1 MVASPQDTGPTL
13 GPFKIAGGPPL
24 QAGGTHVLRVVGC
37 LQSSPHLCGAAEV
50 SVMLRDSPLVAR
62 LAGGNRAVGVDDG
75 LQLDASASDDPD
87 EPASA
92 LSYIWSCSPVE
103 ADSLCPSLPN
113 VPAVPLLTLL
123 PGKLPPGTFDFS
135 VSVSKADGEV
145 ATASVTIAVV
155 AGSVPTVS
163 VQAPKAAK
171 HNANEAL
178 RLLGS
183 AVLDQNGT
191 ASALALAWSCT
202 PDIGALSN
210 SLITRTGWEQANLV
224 VLPGVLPSGCAGG
237 ACSYTFTLTA
247 THQAAAGP
255 RAAFAQQTILMNVP
269 PSGGAFEVVPS
280 TGYELNGTFALRAS
294 YWTDDAD
301 DLPLRYTFGISRSS
315 GTDADSAVAV
325 VEPLSGSFSL
335 SSHLDV
341 LLPAG
346 SLTLVVT
353 VQDRLGASVTATA
366 GATVLP
372 LPSISAAVIDSVLEQ
387 AREALQSGDPQATT
401 QASAALVLSLNAREA
416 EGTGTLDAQQAVQ
429 MRENVLELVSS
440 AAAAGAM
447 TASAVGQTASA
458 VEAVVEVVD
467 QVSEAAA
474 TQASRLVGAIVNSSL
489 GISEP
494 ISTGTSTT
502 LVRTCSSLFT
512 AIERQETDGAETTGA
527 GNDTDA
533 TAAANSTSQAP
544 SSTALYGGL
553 RDSLSGLGHLML
565 KGSLAG
571 EAATKV
577 LAGRVQIGVSLVAST
592 ALRSASFEAPRGKD
606 SGSVA
611 FPPDLGLGVAAAV
624 EVSFTSLQVNTH
636 GQWHL
641 SASQSPATE
650 YLDVSLSDHTSLAP
664 LAIHDAP
671 QPLVL
676 LIPIGAGVLAN
687 PEPEPCTTSEEA
699 LGLCGVCD
707 ANDARLGR
715 HNCSGHGACVHGRCW
730 CDGGP
735 AAARATLPLYRGERC
750 LRQLECRYWSEEEQ
764 ACVAYRRHIGGIA
777 PHIASHVL
785 YTPRVA
791 HRASHPA
798 HIMRCNWY
806 RRRGAP
812 PASAP
817 TTGRP
822 RALRRWRRGS
832 CGARATT

>member
-1 MVASPQDTGPTL
+1 
-13 GPFKIAGGPPL
+13 
-24 QAGGTHVLRVVGC
+24 
-37 LQSSPHLCGAAEV
+37 
-50 SVMLRDSPLVAR
+50 MLRDSPLVAR

-75 LQLDASASDDPD
+75 LQLDASASADPD
-87 EPASA
+87 EPTSA
-92 LSYIWSCSPVE
+92 LNYTWSCTPVDT
-103 ADSLCPSLPN
+103 DSLCPSLPN
-113 VPAVPLLTLL
+113 LSVVPLLTLL
-123 PGKLPPGTFDFS
+123 PGEVPPGTFDFS
-135 VSVSKADGEV
+135 VNVSKADGEV
-145 ATASVTIAVV
+145 ATASVTITVV

-178 RLLGS
+178 RLLGN

-191 ASALALAWSCT
+191 ASALSLAWSCT
-202 PDIGALSN
+202 PDIGALSDP
-210 SLITRTGWEQANLV
+210 LITRTGSEQANLV

-255 RAAFAQQTILMNVP
+255 RAAFAQQTILMNAP
-269 PSGGAFEVVPS
+269 PSGGALEVVPS
-280 TGYELNGTFALRAS
+280 TGYELNATFALRAS

-301 DLPLRYTFGISRSS
+301 DLPLRYTFGFSRSS
-315 GTDADSAVAV
+315 GADADGAVAV
-325 VEPLSGSFSL
+325 VEPLSGSSL
-335 SSHLDV
+335 TSRLDV

-353 VQDRLGASVTATA
+353 VQDRLGASATATA
-366 GATVLP
+366 SATVLP
-372 LPSISAAVIDSVLEQ
+372 LPSISAAVIDTVLER

-416 EGTGTLDAQQAVQ
+416 EGTGTIDAQQAVQ

-440 AAAAGAM
+440 AAAAGAV

-474 TQASRLVGAIVNSSL
+474 TQASRLVGAVVSSSL

-533 TAAANSTSQAP
+533 TAAAANGTSQAP
-544 SSTALYGGL
+544 RSTALYGGL
-553 RDSLSGLGHLML
+553 RDSLGGLGHLML
-565 KGSLAG
+565 KESLVG

-577 LAGRVQIGVSLVAST
+577 LAGRVQIGVSLVTST
-592 ALRSASFEAPRGKD
+592 ALQDASFEAPRGNEF
-606 SGSVA
+606 GSVA
-611 FPPDLGLGVAAAV
+611 FLPDLGLGAAAAV

-636 GQWHL
+636 GQSHL
-641 SASQSPATE
+641 DVSHSAATE
-650 YLDVSLSDHTSLAP
+650 YLDVSLSDHTSFAP
-664 LAIHDAP
+664 LAVHDAP
-671 QPLVL
+671 QPVVL

-707 ANDARLGR
+707 ATDARLGR

-735 AAARATLPLYRGERC
+735 AAALAALPLYRGERC
-750 LRQLECRYWSEEEQ
+750 LRQLECRYWSEEGQ
-764 ACVAYRRHIGGIA
+764 VCVAVSCRGHQGGIIPCIASCTA
-777 PHIASHVL
+777 PHIHCIV
-785 YTPRVA
+785 
-791 HRASHPA
+791 HRTLHCIV
-798 HIMRCNWY
+798 HCNWY
-806 RRRGAP
+806 RRRGVP
-812 PASAP
+812 PASALI
-817 TTGRP
+817 TDRP

>member
-1 MVASPQDTGPTL
+1 MT
-13 GPFKIAGGPPL
+13 
-24 QAGGTHVLRVVGC
+24 
-37 LQSSPHLCGAAEV
+37 
-50 SVMLRDSPLVAR
+50 LRDSPLVAR

-92 LSYIWSCSPVE
+92 LSYIYMWSCSPVPQ
-103 ADSLCPSLPN
+103 ATDSFCPPLPN
-113 VPAVPLLTLL
+113 ASAAPLLTLL
-123 PGKLPPGTFDFS
+123 PGALPPGTFDFS

-145 ATASVTIAVV
+145 ATARVTITVV

-183 AVLDQNGT
+183 ANLEQNGT
-191 ASALALAWSCT
+191 SPSLSFAWSCT
-202 PDIGALSN
+202 PDIGTLSDP
-210 SLITRTGWEQANLV
+210 LITRTGWEQANLV

-247 THQAAAGP
+247 THQAPAGP

-269 PSGGAFEVVPS
+269 PRGGAFEVVPS

-315 GTDADSAVAV
+315 GIDDT
-325 VEPLSGSFSL
+325 PLSGSFSL
-335 SSHLDV
+335 ASRLDV

-353 VQDRLGASVTATA
+353 VQDRLGASATATV

-429 MRENVLELVSS
+429 MRENVLELVSN
-440 AAAAGAM
+440 AAAAGAA

-458 VEAVVEVVD
+458 VEAAVEVVD

-474 TQASRLVGAIVNSSL
+474 TQATQLVGAVVNSSL
-489 GISEP
+489 GISEL
-494 ISTGTSTT
+494 ISAGTSTT

-512 AIERQETDGAETTGA
+512 AIERQETETTGA
-527 GNDTDA
+527 GNGMNA
-533 TAAANSTSQAP
+533 TAAAKGTSDA
-544 SSTALYGGL
+544 SRSKELYSGL
-553 RDSLSGLGHLML
+553 RDSLGGLGHLML
-565 KGSLAG
+565 KESLVG

-592 ALRSASFEAPRGKD
+592 TLRSASFEAPRGND
-606 SGSVA
+606 FGSVA
-611 FPPDLGLGVAAAV
+611 FPPDLGIGASAAV

-641 SASQSPATE
+641 GASESSATE

-664 LAIHDAP
+664 LAVHDTP

-687 PEPEPCTTSEEA
+687 PEPEPCTASEDA
-699 LGLCGVCD
+699 LGLCSVCD

-735 AAARATLPLYRGERC
+735 AAARAALPLYRGERC

-764 ACVAYRRHIGGIA
+764 ARFFLWQYHAGGITPVHCVAHCIVHCIV
-777 PHIASHVL
+777 H
-785 YTPRVA
+785 
-791 HRASHPA
+791 
-798 HIMRCNWY
+798 
-806 RRRGAP
+806 
-812 PASAP
+812 
-817 TTGRP
+817 
-822 RALRRWRRGS
+822 
-832 CGARATT
+832 